1 MDRKKLVLLLGALI
15 VAVGTAFAARSMF
28 LGGTTPSA
36 EAAPAQPTG
45 PKVLVANR
53 ALPAGTIIQADALD
67 FQQWPEEL
75 VQDAYYIEG
84 NAQLD
89 SLLGTVVRF
98 PITAGEPVTM
108 GSLVSP
114 GDRGFLAAALGPGMR
129 AVTVPVSA
137 RTGVAGFVFP
147 GDRVD
152 LVLTQTVEGDG
163 RPLRTAE
170 TVLRNLR
177 VLATDQQ
184 TEKVQDPESGKTVV
198 RAFRTVTIEVTPK
211 LAEKVSVAQTI
222 GTLSLVLRS
231 IADNQAELERAIASG
246 EIDIPE
252 DATPEEEERI
262 LRTAMGMPVDKGTT
276 FQTGGDVSRF
286 QRKTLPEEEA
296 AARRRREEAA
306 RAAQLAQERALAAAR
321 AAGRNLSGNQSGPV
335 VRVIRGTQATEVPA
349 GNVRGAANGLLNSQ
363 SRGLR
368 EAGETVPAATTATLI
383 K

>member
-1 MDRKKLVLLLGALI
+1 
-15 VAVGTAFAARSMF
+15 
-28 LGGTTPSA
+28 
-36 EAAPAQPTG
+36 
-45 PKVLVANR
+45 
-53 ALPAGTIIQADALD
+53 
-67 FQQWPEEL
+67 
-75 VQDAYYIEG
+75 
-84 NAQLD
+84 
-89 SLLGTVVRF
+89 
-98 PITAGEPVTM
+98 TAGEPVTM

-152 LVLTQTVEGDG
+152 LVLTQTVEGEG

-184 TEKVQDPESGKTVV
+184 TEKVEDPESGKTVV
-198 RAFRTVTIEVTPK
+198 STFRNVTIEVTPK

-246 EIDIPE
+246 EIDIPNG
-252 DATPEEEERI
+252 ASPEEEERI

-286 QRKTLPEEEA
+286 QRKTLPEEEE
-296 AARRRREEAA
+296 AARRRRVEAA
-306 RAAQLAQERALAAAR
+306 RAAELAQQRALAAAQ
-321 AAGRNLSGNQSGPV
+321 ASGRNLSGAQTGPV
-335 VRVIRGTQATEVPA
+335 VRVIRGTQASEVPA
-349 GNVRGAANGLLNSQ
+349 GTASDPEDFISSANGLISTQ
-363 SRGLR
+363 ADGLR
-368 EAGETVPAATTATLI
+368 NAGSTVPAASATLI